1 MTAMARETVT
11 AGTLRGNPFGPRRRG
26 SYRFRMPPTDR
37 LLTFAVTALIIIVIP
52 GPSVLFTIGRALS
65 AGRRGA
71 FVSLVG
77 NSVGCYL
84 QVIAVAAGVGAI
96 VQRSAEAYAVIK
108 LVGAAYLV
116 YLGVQA
122 FRHRHA
128 LSAALGTPVAVRDGR
143 RLFLDGVL
151 VGVTNPKMIV
161 FYTVVM
167 PQFTDPSAGHVWLQ
181 LLVLG
186 AFVPVIAIAT
196 DSVWAFAAG
205 TARTWLANSPRRLSA
220 IGGAGGAAI
229 VGLGVTVAVTGRPI
243 SD

>member
-1 MTAMARETVT
+1 
-11 AGTLRGNPFGPRRRG
+11 
-26 SYRFRMPPTDR
+26 MPPTDK
-37 LLTFAVTALIIIVIP
+37 LLTFALAAFVIIVIP

-71 FVSLVG
+71 FISLVG

-96 VQRSAEAYAVIK
+96 VQESVTVYTVIK
-108 LVGAAYLV
+108 YVGAAYLV

-128 LSAALGTPVAVRDGR
+128 LSAALGTPVVARTER
-143 RLFLDGVL
+143 RLFLDGVI
-151 VGVTNPKMIV
+151 VGVSNPKMIV

-167 PQFTDPSAGHVWLQ
+167 PQFTDPGRGHVWAQ
-181 LLVLG
+181 LLILG
-186 AFVPVIAIAT
+186 AFVPVIAIAC

-205 TARTWLANSPRRLSA
+205 SARVWLANSPRRLA
-220 IGGAGGAAI
+220 AVGGAGGLAI
-229 VGLGVTVAVTGRPI
+229 VGLGVTVAVTGQR
-243 SD
+243 D

>member
-1 MTAMARETVT
+1 
-11 AGTLRGNPFGPRRRG
+11 
-26 SYRFRMPPTDR
+26 MPPTDR
-37 LLTFAVTALIIIVIP
+37 LLTFLVTALIIIVIP

-84 QVIAVAAGVGAI
+84 QVIAVAAGMGAV
-96 VQRSAEAYAVIK
+96 VQRSSEAYTAIK
-108 LVGAAYLV
+108 FAGAAYLV

-122 FRHRHA
+122 VRHRRA
-128 LSAALGTPVAVRDGR
+128 FTAAIGTPVVGRTVR

-186 AFVPVIAIAT
+186 AFVPVIAVTT

-205 TARTWLANSPRRLSA
+205 TARTWLADSPRRLSA
-220 IGGAGGAAI
+220 ISGAGGVAI
-229 VGLGVTVAVTGRPI
+229 VGLGVAVAVTGRPV
-243 SD
+243 SE